1 MDLRKQRTKNS
12 IINAFIQLRAKKPL
26 EKITV
31 TELAELAYINK
42 ATFYTYYQD
51 IYDLSEQLE
60 DEVITNMLNDIPHPE
75 YLITNPEQS
84 VKMLLVAIYKQ
95 GSLFQ
100 ILFSNTRQ
108 GILLEKL
115 HKRLTEKIYLS
126 HPEYKN
132 TLDIQLILSVL
143 IYGNFYTFLKY
154 QKEDENLVI
163 EKLGKISACL
173 TTNYEDYIHK
183 GASDLSQN

>member
-1 MDLRKQRTKNS
+1 MDLRKQRTKSS

-31 TELAELAYINK
+31 KELAQVAYINK

-60 DEVITNMLNDIPHPE
+60 DEAITNMLNDIPHPE
-75 YLITNPEQS
+75 YLITQPKQITKAIMS
-84 VKMLLVAIYKQ
+84 AIYTQ

-100 ILFSNTRQ
+100 TLFSGTRQ
-108 GILLEKL
+108 SILLEKL
-115 HKRLTEKIYLS
+115 EKRLKERIYVS
-126 HPEYKN
+126 YPEYKEN
-132 TLDIQLILSVL
+132 LDLQLILSVL

-154 QKEDENLVI
+154 EKEDKNKVI
-163 EKLGKISACL
+163 EILGEIGECL
-173 TTNYEDYIHK
+173 ASNYDK
-183 GASDLSQN
+183 K

>member
-31 TELAELAYINK
+31 KELAELAYINK

-60 DEVITNMLNDIPHPE
+60 DEAITNMLNDIPHPE
-75 YLITNPEQS
+75 YLITKPNQS
-84 VKMLLVAIYKQ
+84 VKMLLSAIYKQ

-100 ILFSNTRQ
+100 ILFSDTRQ
-108 GILLEKL
+108 GILLDKL
-115 HKRLTEKIYLS
+115 DKRLKEKIYLS
-126 HPEYKN
+126 HPEYKE
-132 TLDIQLILSVL
+132 TLDTQLILSVL

-163 EKLGKISACL
+163 NTLGKISECL
-173 TTNYEDYIHK
+173 VANYDDYK
-183 GASDLSQN
+183 ELSDLSQE

>member
-60 DEVITNMLNDIPHPE
+60 
-75 YLITNPEQS
+75 
-84 VKMLLVAIYKQ
+84 
-95 GSLFQ
+95 
-100 ILFSNTRQ
+100 
-108 GILLEKL
+108 
-115 HKRLTEKIYLS
+115 TEKDSLDSQITAIENEISGLKTMVNNNIKS
-126 HPEYKN
+126 SC
-132 TLDIQLILSVL
+132 TL
-143 IYGNFYTFLKY
+143 
-154 QKEDENLVI
+154 NL
-163 EKLGKISACL
+163 LGS
-173 TTNYEDYIHK
+173 
-183 GASDLSQN
+183 

>member
-1 MDLRKQRTKNS
+1 MDLRKQRTKRS
-12 IINAFIQLRAKKPL
+12 IVNAFIQLRAKKPL

-31 TELAELAYINK
+31 KELAEVAYINK

-60 DEVITNMLNDIPHPE
+60 DECITNMLHDIPHPE
-75 YLITNPEQS
+75 YLITHPKQS
-84 VKMLLVAIYKQ
+84 TEMLMSAIHAQ

-100 ILFSNTRQ
+100 ILFSDTRE

-115 HKRLTEKIYLS
+115 DKRLKEKVYVS
-126 HPEYKN
+126 HPEYKES
-132 TLDIQLILSVL
+132 LDLQLILSVL

-154 QKEDENLVI
+154 QKEDPNLLI
-163 EKLGKISACL
+163 EALGNISECL
-173 TTNYEDYIHK
+173 VSNYSK
-183 GASDLSQN
+183 

>member
-31 TELAELAYINK
+31 KELSELAYINK

-60 DEVITNMLNDIPHPE
+60 DEAITTMLHDIPHPE
-75 YLITNPEQS
+75 YFITNSKES
-84 VKMLLVAIYKQ
+84 AKILMSAIHAQ

-100 ILFSNTRQ
+100 VLFSGSRQ
-108 GILLEKL
+108 SVFLEKL
-115 HKRLTEKIYLS
+115 DIRLKEKIYSS
-126 HPEYKN
+126 HPEYKES
-132 TLDIQLILSVL
+132 LDVQLILTVL
-143 IYGNFYTFLKY
+143 IYGDFYAFLKY
-154 QKEDENLVI
+154 PKEDSNVLI
-163 EKLGKISACL
+163 EKLGNINECL
-173 TTNYEDYIHK
+173 VSNYSTKSLY
-183 GASDLSQN
+183 N

>member
-1 MDLRKQRTKNS
+1 MMDLRKQRTKNS
-12 IINAFIQLRAKKPL
+12 IINAFIQLRSKKPL

-31 TELAELAYINK
+31 KELAELAYINK

-60 DEVITNMLNDIPHPE
+60 DEAITNMLHDIPHPE
-75 YLITNPEQS
+75 HLITHPKQTIET
-84 VKMLLVAIYKQ
+84 LVSAIYAQ

-100 ILFSNTRQ
+100 TLFSGTRQ

-115 HKRLTEKIYLS
+115 DKRLKEQIYFFY
-126 HPEYKN
+126 PEYKEN
-132 TLDIQLILSVL
+132 LDLQLILSVL

-154 QKEDENLVI
+154 EKEDKNKVI
-163 EKLGKISACL
+163 ETLGKIGECL
-173 TTNYEDYIHK
+173 ASNYSKE
-183 GASDLSQN
+183 S